1 MNSENEAGLT
11 PQFLRMLLKN
21 MANAELSEQT
31 AEMFGLFVG
40 IVSTV
45 NMLQPEGYS
54 QTLPAFSFHPV
65 KE

>member
-11 PQFLRMLLKN
+11 PQFLRVLLKN
-21 MANAELSEQT
+21 MADVGLSDRT
-31 AEMFGLFVG
+31 AEMIGLFVG
-40 IVSTV
+40 IVSTM

-54 QTLPAFSFHPV
+54 QTLPACGFHPV